1 MTHLDFLP
9 PLLVQFLATTLF
21 SFLIGLEFRT
31 YQRVFHGERRSDSG
45 QKIDYGSTRTFTFL
59 GVLGF
64 VLYALDATGLLF
76 GVGLLVIAALMSI
89 YYWHQ
94 SGKGHFSLLVIF
106 LPLLVYLLGPISV
119 HFPSWFLVLFVVVI
133 TLILAEKTR
142 IKKLA
147 DLFEPQESPTLAKF
161 LILSG
166 VVLPL
171 LSNQQ
176 IAPFIAV
183 TYYEVWLAV
192 IVVSTISYLSYL
204 AQTYVFK
211 SPNLLFTGIL
221 GGLYSST
228 AASVVI
234 GRRARTTAAVHQVSP
249 ALVMATTMMYLRL
262 WALTALLGH
271 VQTAIRLILPFG
283 TFILLSSAYAFWLS
297 RKAQNEPAEVT
308 DDDGAINNPLELP
321 TAFIFAFFFVFFAF
335 VTHYV
340 LAHFGTGGLHFLSF
354 IVGFTDID
362 PFILSLLA
370 GKHQVTEGAIVGA
383 VIIASGSNNLL
394 KAAYAVGLS
403 RNRSVLQ
410 AVVWLVGLC
419 IASLAYAYWF
429 A

>member
-59 GVLGF
+59 GMLGF

-76 GVGLLVIAALMSI
+76 GVGLLVVAALMAI

-94 SGKGHFSLLVIF
+94 SGEGHFSLLVIF
-106 LPLLVYLLGPISV
+106 LPLLVYLLGPISI
-119 HFPSWFLVLFVVVI
+119 HFPSWLLVLFVVVI
-133 TLILAEKTR
+133 TLILAEKTK
-142 IKKLA
+142 IKKLS
-147 DLFEPQESPTLAKF
+147 DLFEPHESATLAKF

-183 TYYEVWLAV
+183 TYYQVWLAV

-204 AQTYVFK
+204 AQTYVLK

-271 VQTAIRLILPFG
+271 TQTVIRLILPFG
-283 TFILLSSAYAFWLS
+283 TFVLLSTAYSFWLM
-297 RKAQNEPAEVT
+297 RKARNEPVEVT
-308 DDDGAINNPLELP
+308 EDGDIHNPLELP
-321 TAFIFAFFFVFFAF
+321 TAFIFAFLFVFFAF

-340 LAHFGTGGLHFLSF
+340 LAHFGTSGLHLLSF

-370 GKHQVTEGAIVGA
+370 GKYQVTEGAIVGA

-403 RNRSVLQ
+403 RNRSVLP
-410 AVVWLVGLC
+410 AAVWLVGLC
-419 IASLAYAYWF
+419 IASLAYTYWLT
-429 A
+429 

>member
-64 VLYALDATGLLF
+64 VLYALDSTGLLF
-76 GVGLLVIAALMSI
+76 GFGLLVIAALMSI

-94 SGKGHFSLLVIF
+94 SAEGHFSLLVIF

-133 TLILAEKTR
+133 TLSLAEKTK
-142 IKKLA
+142 IKKLS
-147 DLFEPQESPTLAKF
+147 DLFEPHEITTLAKF

-176 IAPFIAV
+176 IAPFIPV
-183 TYYEVWLAV
+183 TYYQVWLAV

-204 AQTYVFK
+204 AQNYMFK

-228 AASVVI
+228 AATVVI

-249 ALVMATTMMYLRL
+249 ALIMATTMMYLRL

-271 VQTAIRLILPFG
+271 VQTAIHLILPFG
-283 TFILLSSAYAFWLS
+283 AFILLSSVYAVWLL

-308 DDDGAINNPLELP
+308 SDGAINNPLELP

-335 VTHYV
+335 ITHYV
-340 LAHFGTGGLHFLSF
+340 LTHFGTEGLHFLSF

-370 GKHQVTEGAIVGA
+370 GKHQVAEGAIVGA
-383 VIIASGSNNLL
+383 AVIASGSNNLL
-394 KAAYAVGLS
+394 KAAYALGLS

-410 AVVWLVGLC
+410 AVVWLFGLC
-419 IASLAYAYWF
+419 IASLVYAYWF

>member
-1 MTHLDFLP
+1 MPHLDFLP

-31 YQRVFHGERRSDSG
+31 YQRVFHGERRSDGG
-45 QKIDYGSTRTFTFL
+45 QKIDYGSTRTFTFM

-64 VLYALDATGLLF
+64 VLYALDSRGLLF
-76 GVGLLVIAALMSI
+76 GIGLLVIAALMSI

-94 SGKGHFSLLVIF
+94 SGEGHFSLLVII

-119 HFPSWFLVLFVVVI
+119 HFPSWFLVLFVVVV

-142 IKKLA
+142 IKKLS
-147 DLFEPQESPTLAKF
+147 DLFEPQESSTLAKF

-171 LSNQQ
+171 LPNQQ
-176 IAPFIAV
+176 IAPSITV
-183 TYYEVWLAV
+183 TYYQVWLAV

-234 GRRARTTAAVHQVSP
+234 GRRARTAAAVHQVSP
-249 ALVMATTMMYLRL
+249 ALIMATTMMYLRL

-283 TFILLSSAYAFWLS
+283 TFILLSSAYTFWLL
-297 RKAQNEPAEVT
+297 RKARHESAEVS
-308 DDDGAINNPLELP
+308 DNGAINNPLELP
-321 TAFIFAFFFVFFAF
+321 TAVVFAFLFVFFAF

-340 LAHFGTGGLHFLSF
+340 LAHFGTQGLHFLSF

-370 GKHQVTEGAIVGA
+370 GKHQVTEGTIVGA

-410 AVVWLVGLC
+410 AVVWLIGLC
-419 IASLAYAYWF
+419 IVSLAYTYWLG
-429 A
+429 

>member
-45 QKIDYGSTRTFTFL
+45 EKIDYGSTRTFTFM
-59 GVLGF
+59 GMLGF
-64 VLYALDATGLLF
+64 VLYALDSTGLLF

-94 SGKGHFSLLVIF
+94 SGEGNFSLLVII

-133 TLILAEKTR
+133 TLILAEKTK
-142 IKKLA
+142 IKKLS
-147 DLFEPQESPTLAKF
+147 DLFEPQESSTLAKF

-171 LSNQQ
+171 LPNQQ

-183 TYYEVWLAV
+183 TYYQVWLAV

-204 AQTYVFK
+204 AQTYVLK

-249 ALVMATTMMYLRL
+249 ALIMATTMMYLRL

-283 TFILLSSAYAFWLS
+283 TFILLSSAYAFWLL
-297 RKAQNEPAEVT
+297 RKAQNEPTEVT
-308 DDDGAINNPLELP
+308 DDGAINNPLELP
-321 TAFIFAFFFVFFAF
+321 TAFIFAFLFVFFAF
-335 VTHYV
+335 LTHYV
-340 LAHFGTGGLHFLSF
+340 LAHFGTAGLHFLSF

-370 GKHQVTEGAIVGA
+370 GKHQVTGGAIVGA

-419 IASLAYAYWF
+419 IASLAYTYWF